1 MAKLKLKKKF
11 NELKPEE
18 LRWTCPIE
26 KLQFETTDTVEP
38 LEDIIGQE
46 RALKALKLGT
56 ELFAPGYNIFVCG
69 LTGTGRMTTIKHIL
83 KQISPKAPQ
92 APDRCYV
99 YNFKNLTFSSLI
111 TRT

>member
-56 ELFAPGYNIFVCG
+56 ELF
-69 LTGTGRMTTIKHIL
+69 
-83 KQISPKAPQ
+83 
-92 APDRCYV
+92 
-99 YNFKNLTFSSLI
+99 
-111 TRT
+111 